1 MRMDSELNKIVYK
14 DYEDMS
20 DEEKQIYSDNKGWIV
35 TNYMGVKTPM
45 SSIKARL
52 LAYLDET
59 KKERP
64 SIWD

>member
-1 MRMDSELNKIVYK
+1 MKSELNKIIYK

-20 DEEKQIYSDNKGWIV
+20 DEEKQIYRDNKGWVV
-35 TNYMGVKTPM
+35 TNYMGIKTST
-45 SSIKARL
+45 SSLRARL

-59 KKERP
+59 KKDRP